1 MHGLISPRKWPSS
14 FKMVLLIVIYLLEL
28 LLHILQKK
36 LKPIYIPRYTN
47 INNTILKEL
56 DISKI
61 IAIERK
67 VNNNE

>member
-1 MHGLISPRKWPSS
+1 MHGLISPRKWSSS
-14 FKMVLLIVIYLLEL
+14 FKMALLIVIYLLE

-36 LKPIYIPRYTN
+36 LKPIYIPQYTT

-67 VNNNE
+67 VNNNK